1 MPIDF
6 KKIKSIFV
14 VEPETGDKPK
24 ETPSPEKPAAPA
36 TPGGP
41 VVQESQAGAPGQV
54 TDKFLQV
61 LFAAM
66 EGQNLPGL
74 DYLEYKQ
81 SLNSLSKIQMEEAV
95 RYQSAFAVAQTMGA
109 TPQKLVESAAH
120 YIDVLKGEEAKFQQ
134 ALVKQR
140 TEQIGNREEQIRQM
154 DAAIQQKAEQI
165 KKLTQEIE
173 QHRQQSEKL
182 KLEIGDATGK
192 VESTKNNFIASYNAL
207 VSQIQAD
214 VDNMKRYLK

>member
-14 VEPETGDKPK
+14 VEEETSAKPK
-24 ETPSPEKPAAPA
+24 EAPSAEKPVAPA
-36 TPGGP
+36 ISGGP

-81 SLNSLSKIQMEEAV
+81 SLNSLSKIQMEESV
-95 RYQSAFAVAQTMGA
+95 RYQSAFAMAQTMGA

-120 YIDVLKGEEAKFQQ
+120 YLDVLKGEEAKFQQ

-140 TEQIGNREEQIRQM
+140 AEQIGNREEQIRQM

-182 KLEIGDATGK
+182 KLEIGDAMGK

-214 VDNMKRYLK
+214 VENMKRYLK